1 MEDDIRGIAREA
13 LDNYFAVLT
22 KTGYL
27 NDRDT
32 NKLLFLLFIDDF
44 LDNFM
49 GYVTQEDYNTLVR
62 IINCLGQTDCIIP
75 MFECKYDAQVVGTT
89 LEDTPFRITEWVDLR
104 DTQTFDLR
112 LINRL

>member
-49 GYVTQEDYNTLVR
+49 GYVT
-62 IINCLGQTDCIIP
+62 
-75 MFECKYDAQVVGTT
+75 
-89 LEDTPFRITEWVDLR
+89 
-104 DTQTFDLR
+104 
-112 LINRL
+112 